1 MACTC
6 KVSDMCFSV
15 QHVLMKPEVKGLD
28 GEVAGP
34 PPQEPTYVILVLTIF
49 IAESCSRY

>member
-1 MACTC
+1 LILIFRA
-6 KVSDMCFSV
+6 KLLFSV

-34 PPQEPTYVILVLTIF
+34 PPQEPRYFVLPF
-49 IAESCSRY
+49 LYLKVE